1 MFCCRDILSAPVHR
15 IDEILAMP
23 YSADEF
29 KGINLPPNSD
39 DSWLNGGE
47 DELNAE
53 LRERQKEMEEYEATK
68 KHRKQKQSV
77 SGSSKSHS
85 DEFKLGEITESM
97 QEFVHKLSSFEG
109 AEVPAN
115 RFPSRLIYHFCSMLY
130 FDETIV
136 ASVYQLLYSL

>member
-23 YSADEF
+23 YSVIEF
-29 KGINLPPNSD
+29 KGIDLPSSD
-39 DSWLNGGE
+39 DSWLYGGE
-47 DELNAE
+47 DELNTE
-53 LRERQKEMEEYEATK
+53 LRERQKEMEEYETTK
-68 KHRKQKQSV
+68 KQRKQKQSV
-77 SGSSKSHS
+77 YGSSKSQS

-130 FDETIV
+130 FDKIFI